1 MTGLETV
8 EGNVSPVVDLNMDPI
23 LQKQQEDVARMRA
36 SLLSCSNSPSL
47 AKNAL
52 QNIAVMQIYHQ
63 VSRVIRY
70 LDLMDKL
77 EDKLYTSIEYTIEK
91 ANPTSSSTWLM
102 LSSIQEKLQKSM
114 IESNKLMEPYLDLHN
129 LRLFDLAEP
138 EEDTTL
144 TGNAALLGSD
154 SRENVRRNAQKILL
168 ELQG

>member
-8 EGNVSPVVDLNMDPI
+8 EGNVTPVSDPI
-23 LQKQQEDVARMRA
+23 LAKQQEDVAKMRA
-36 SLLSCSNSPSL
+36 SLLSCSASPTL

-52 QNIAVMQIYHQ
+52 QNIAIMQIYHQ

-77 EDKLYTSIEYTIEK
+77 EDKLYESIEYAVDK
-91 ANPTSSSTWLM
+91 ANPNSASTWL
-102 LSSIQEKLQKSM
+102 LLASIQEKLQRSM

-129 LRLFDLAEP
+129 LRLFDLADT
-138 EEDTTL
+138 EDEQTL
-144 TGNAALLGSD
+144 TGNAALLSNEARD
-154 SRENVRRNAQKILL
+154 NVRRNAQKVLL